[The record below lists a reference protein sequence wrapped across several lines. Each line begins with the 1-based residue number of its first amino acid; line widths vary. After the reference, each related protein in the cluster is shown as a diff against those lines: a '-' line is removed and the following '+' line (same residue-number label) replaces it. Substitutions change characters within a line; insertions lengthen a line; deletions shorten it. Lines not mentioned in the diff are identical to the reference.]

1 MKAAQVKVLLH
12 SPWIGWAMNQGAHS
26 VLTVSENT
34 GESERSRNGDEKL
47 SGCKNKTVKDFRNK
61 KWCNHYG
68 LHLNR
73 GGEAVGGYEK
83 ASSWGKE
90 KKKKRI
96 HGIEVEMGICLWECM
111 WITGAFLFYA
121 PASAAG
127 NGAQQQNFPQNI
139 CNLMH
144 CHQVYVCC
152 KNAADDLYPENVR
165 KSNKNIHIQRCNL
178 TSLRFGFDSCK
189 VELL

>member
-90 KKKKRI
+90 KKRI

-121 PASAAG
+121 HASDAG
-127 NGAQQQNFPQNI
+127 NGAKQQNFPQNI
-139 CNLMH
+139 CNLLH
-144 CHQVYVCC
+144 CHPVYVC
-152 KNAADDLYPENVR
+152 AAAKKQLMICTLKNVR
-165 KSNKNIHIQRCNL
+165 KSNKNIHIQRCTL